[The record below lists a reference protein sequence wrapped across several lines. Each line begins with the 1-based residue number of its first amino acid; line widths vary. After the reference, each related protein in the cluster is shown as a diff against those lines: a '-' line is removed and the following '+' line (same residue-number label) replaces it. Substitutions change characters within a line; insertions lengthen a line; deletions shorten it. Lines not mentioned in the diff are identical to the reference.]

1 MSKHQKATWGPS
13 ENGATFTGSR
23 DWSFELEGA
32 QFKLNAE
39 RQQWTGTV
47 LDLRELKVDTG
58 LIWATIDFPCILP
71 WTLNQRVKV
80 DGVPNLDAL
89 LLGARIRRLIDAEDA
104 RVAAQA
110 RRLLDARPT
119 LLKWAEATVTS
130 CEEQF
135 KKRGWLTRDFTP
147 QKPKRPTELAELLD
161 DSTVLGRLMDEPEA
175 VKRAIKLWTRD
186 YEELNAEFL
195 RHAKVADANFFRS
208 IESRPLT
215 DEQIEAV
222 ACFDNRVLVVA
233 AAGSGKTSTM
243 VAKAGYAVH
252 KGYFAP
258 ERILLLAFN
267 NEAAAQLRKRL
278 KAHLEPL
285 GITTERLTAKT
296 FHAFGLD
303 VLGEATGRRPSL
315 APWLDGGKDLEVLF
329 SIVEDLKAN
338 DAQFR
343 STWDLLRVVFGS
355 EPTSPLRIP
364 EAPRTFQT
372 LNDERV
378 KSRGEQVIADWL
390 FFNGVEYVYE
400 QEYEHNT
407 ASTKHRQYRPDF
419 YLPVARAYLEHW
431 ALDVHGNPPPAFQ
444 GYREGMQ
451 WKKGLHKLH
460 GTVLLETTSA
470 QLWSGE
476 AFSYLKRELT
486 RLGLTLDPDPDRPPP
501 GRKPIE
507 ARRLTRTFRTFHT
520 HAKSNR
526 LSIGKLR
533 TRLMTRDAG
542 DFKFRDMMFLDLY
555 EQLASGWEARLRAE
569 GHIDFE
575 DMLQL
580 AADHIHAGTWSGQY
594 DLVMVDEFQD
604 ASHARARILA
614 GLVSGPGSCLF
625 AVGDDWQSINRF
637 AGADLSVMTAF
648 DKIFGAATT
657 LRLQRT
663 FRCAQA
669 LCDISSAFMQLN
681 PLQIRKHVTSDRSD
695 VLDPVR
701 IVRVT
706 DIKAEGVTAVQ
717 GVLEAIAMNASSKR
731 VTVFL
736 LGRYRNDE
744 RYMPTAYDREK
755 LDVRFAT
762 VHASKGLEADHVI
775 VPGLT
780 SDTLGFPSS
789 VTDDPVLQLAMPEAE
804 DYPNAEERRL
814 FYVALTRAKVTVTL
828 ITQQGKEST
837 FIAELL
843 GQHGVKAYD
852 RSGAVLED
860 VESCSRCS
868 EGLLVRRT
876 SQYGEFLGCSQFP
889 RCSYTR
895 DLSGQRKRNRFTA

>member
-1 MSKHQKATWGPS
+1 VSKNQKITWGPT

-23 DWSFELEGA
+23 DWSFELEGTR
-32 QFKLNAE
+32 FKLKAE
-39 RQQWTGTV
+39 RQEWTGTV
-47 LDLRELKVDTG
+47 LDLRELKVDDG
-58 LIWATIDFPCILP
+58 FVWASIEFPFILP
-71 WTLNQRVKV
+71 WTLDRRVKV
-80 DGVPNLDAL
+80 DGIPNVDAVLLD
-89 LLGARIRRLIDAEDA
+89 ARIRRLIEAEDA

-110 RRLLDARPT
+110 RRLVDARPT
-119 LLKWAEATVTS
+119 LLKWADETVTS

-135 KKRGWLTRDFTP
+135 RRRGWLTRDFTP
-147 QKPKRPTELAELLD
+147 QKPARPTKLTELLE
-161 DSTVLGRLMDEPEA
+161 DSAVLARLIDEPED

-186 YEELNAEFL
+186 YDELNARL
-195 RHAKVADANFFRS
+195 LSQAKVAEADFFRRV
-208 IESRPLT
+208 ESRPLT
-215 DEQIEAV
+215 DEQIDAV

-243 VAKAGYAVH
+243 VSKAGYAVH

-258 ERILLLAFN
+258 EKILLLAFN
-267 NEAAAQLRKRL
+267 NDAAAQLRKRL
-278 KAHLEPL
+278 KARLEPL
-285 GITTERLTAKT
+285 GIPTDRLTAKT

-303 VLGEATGRRPSL
+303 VLGEATGKRPSL
-315 APWLDGGKDLEVLF
+315 APWLEGGKDLEVLF
-329 SIVEDLKAN
+329 RIVEDLKAN

-343 STWDLLRVVFGS
+343 VTWDLLRVVFGN
-355 EPTSPLRIP
+355 EPTSPLQIH
-364 EAPRTFQT
+364 EAARTFQT

-390 FFNGVEYVYE
+390 FFNGVEYAYE

-419 YLPVARAYLEHW
+419 YLPAAHAYLEHW
-431 ALDVHGNPPPAFQ
+431 ALDEHGNPPPAFE
-444 GYREGMQ
+444 GYKEGMQ

-460 GTVLLETTSA
+460 GTVLFETTSA

-476 AFSYLKRELT
+476 AFSYLERELT
-486 RLGLTLDPDPDRPPP
+486 RLGVTLDPNPDRPPP

-526 LSIGKLR
+526 LSIGELR
-533 TRLMTRDAG
+533 ARLQTREAG
-542 DFKFRDMMFLDLY
+542 DFKFRHTMFLMLY
-555 EQLASGWEARLRAE
+555 EQLASGWEARLRGE
-569 GHIDFE
+569 GNIDFE

-580 AADHIHAGTWSGQY
+580 AADHIDAGTWSGQY

-604 ASHARARILA
+604 ASRARARILT
-614 GLVSGPGSCLF
+614 GLVSRPGSCLF

-637 AGADLSVMTAF
+637 AGADLSVMTLF
-648 DKIFGAATT
+648 DRIYGAATT

-663 FRCAQA
+663 FRCTQG
-669 LCDISSAFMQLN
+669 LCDISSAFVQMNPRQLS
-681 PLQIRKHVTSDRSD
+681 KKVSSVRSD
-695 VLDPVR
+695 VSEPVR
-701 IVRVT
+701 IVRVAN
-706 DIKAEGVTAVQ
+706 IKAEGRAAVQ
-717 GVLEAIAMNASSKR
+717 EVLEAIPIDASNRR

-736 LGRYRNDE
+736 LGRYKNDE
-744 RYMPTAYDREK
+744 RYLPTAYDREK

-814 FYVALTRAKVTVTL
+814 FYVALTRAKYTVTL
-828 ITQQGKEST
+828 ITQQGKESA
-837 FIAELL
+837 FISELL

-852 RSGAVLED
+852 RHGAVSED
-860 VESCSRCS
+860 IESCPACG
-868 EGLLVRRT
+868 EGLLVKRK
-876 SQYGEFLGCSQFP
+876 SKYGEFLGCSQFP

-895 DLSGQRKRNRFTA
+895 DLSGQRKRSRFAA